1 MERIK
6 MYLPKIAIGIGIFG
20 LGVICGGYM
29 IFGFETAIVMAI
41 SYLIG
46 LIIGMLTIK

>member
-1 MERIK
+1 MQLI
-6 MYLPKIAIGIGIFG
+6 LSPFVFII
-20 LGVICGGYM
+20 GYM